1 MNNLKY
7 LRTQANLSLRQL
19 SDMVKISH
27 TTLQLLEN
35 GKRILKIETAQ
46 ILADFYNVSLNFLIG
61 ETNNGIYI
69 CFNKEIYDGLFPI
82 TKEQCDYYLSIGE
95 IKLSIDLN
103 AVWRITSETLQ
114 DKLIISR
121 SKERNELV
129 EICEKLTD
137 NEVKDVLEFITKYII
152 KK

>member
-27 TTLQLLEN
+27 STLQLLEN

-61 ETNNGIYI
+61 ETNNGIYLESGVSLSKVEFENYTI
-69 CFNKEIYDGLFPI
+69 SDDIKIHINNKVRRIPSENLSNKLIK
-82 TKEQCDYYLSIGE
+82 TSSKERDE
-95 IKLSIDLN
+95 FIKLS
-103 AVWRITSETLQ
+103 
-114 DKLIISR
+114 KL
-121 SKERNELV
+121 
-129 EICEKLTD
+129 LTD
-137 NEVKDVLEFITKYII
+137 VQIKEVLDFTNKYILR
-152 KK
+152 K